1 MISMTQHLWDY
12 LVIFGAALAGV
23 LARMGQWWKPD
34 GTIDW
39 GRAAGECAAV
49 PAMTFIVSG
58 GVAYMAPDLDIR
70 VVAALSALCG
80 IIGAAGLEAAAL
92 KLLNRKI
99 DG

>member
-1 MISMTQHLWDY
+1 MAQLWDY
-12 LVIFGAALAGV
+12 LIIFGAALAGV

-34 GTIDW
+34 GSIDM
-39 GRAAGECAAV
+39 GKAMGECAAV

-80 IIGAAGLEAAAL
+80 IIGAAGLEAAAI
-92 KLLNRKI
+92 KIINRKI